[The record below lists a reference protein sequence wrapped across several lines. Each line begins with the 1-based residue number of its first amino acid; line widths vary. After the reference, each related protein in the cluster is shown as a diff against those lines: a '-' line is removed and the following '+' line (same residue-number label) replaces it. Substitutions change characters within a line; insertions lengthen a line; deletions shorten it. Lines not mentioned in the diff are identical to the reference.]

1 MDPANASASKLLVT
15 GAGGFV
21 GAAFVAKAGTHA
33 RLSMGSPGWRE
44 SAAAADFRGATVVH
58 LAARVHDPRGN
69 DAEFDLDNAEK
80 TRVLAEAAAAGG
92 AVRFVFASTVK
103 VHGEE
108 TGATP
113 FRADSPPAPQDAYA
127 RSKWRAE
134 EALREVS
141 SRTGLPQVVVRFPLV
156 YGAGVGGNFR
166 SLLRLADSGA
176 WLPFGSIDNRR
187 SLVHVRDL
195 AEALWLAATHPG
207 APGRAFIAAHPEP
220 VSTPAIIEA
229 LRLAMARPRRMF
241 PVPPALLEA
250 GAAVLGLGGAMR
262 RLTRSLEADPGD
274 LVTLLGWQPRL
285 ALAEGVTDTVA
296 ARGRER
302 L

>member
-1 MDPANASASKLLVT
+1 MT
-15 GAGGFV
+15 GATGFV
-21 GAAFVAKAGTHA
+21 GATFTIRAGPHE
-33 RLSMGSPGWRE
+33 RLAMGGPGWRE
-44 SAAAADFRGATVVH
+44 AIAAADFRGATVVH
-58 LAARVHDPRGN
+58 LAARVHEPRGQAA
-69 DAEFDLDNAEK
+69 DFDRDNTEK

-92 AVRFVFASTVK
+92 AVRFVLASTVK

-108 TGATP
+108 TGAAP

-127 RSKWRAE
+127 GSKWRAE
-134 EALREVS
+134 EALREIS
-141 SRTGLPQVVVRFPLV
+141 SRTGLAQVVVRFPLV

-176 WLPFGSIDNRR
+176 WLPFGAIGNRR

-195 AEALWLAATHPG
+195 AEALWLAAAHPD
-207 APGRAFIAAHPEP
+207 APGHAFIAAHPER
-220 VSTPAIIEA
+220 VSTPALIEA
-229 LRLAMARPRRMF
+229 LRLAMNRPRRIF

-262 RLTRSLEADPGD
+262 RLTRSLEADPGA
-274 LVTLLGWQPRL
+274 LVSLLGWQPRL
-285 ALAEGVTDTVA
+285 PLAEGLVDTVA
-296 ARGRER
+296 AWGRER

>member
-15 GAGGFV
+15 GASGFV
-21 GAAFVAKAGTHA
+21 GAAFVAKAGAHA

-58 LAARVHDPRGN
+58 LAARVHDPRGS
-69 DAEFDLDNAEK
+69 DAEFDFDNAEK

-92 AVRFVFASTVK
+92 AARFVLASTVK

-134 EALREVS
+134 EALREIS

-176 WLPFGSIDNRR
+176 WLPFGAIDNRR

-195 AEALWLAATHPG
+195 AEALWLAATHPA
-207 APGRAFIAAHPEP
+207 APGNAFIAAHPES
-220 VSTPAIIEA
+220 VSTPALVEA
-229 LRLAMARPRRMF
+229 LRHAMARPRRLF
-241 PVPPALLEA
+241 PVPQALLEA
-250 GAAVLGLGGAMR
+250 GAAVIGLGSAMR
-262 RLTRSLEADPGD
+262 RLTRSLEADPGV
-274 LVTLLGWQPRL
+274 LVSLLGWQPRFP
-285 ALAEGVTDTVA
+285 LAEGLVDTVA
-296 ARGRER
+296 AWGRER